1 MELYLVQHGQAA
13 AKDVD
18 PSRSLTETGRQETRL
33 MAELAAKLD
42 IGVAE
47 IRHSGKTRAEQTA
60 AIFGELLQPVRGV
73 QAVGGLNPLDD
84 VRPLAQS
91 LRAEMEPL
99 MLVGHLPFMSRL
111 AGLLVN
117 GDPESEAA
125 IFRNSGIVCLLQEDS
140 RWRFQWQLNPG
151 A

>member
-1 MELYLVQHGQAA
+1 
-13 AKDVD
+13 
-18 PSRSLTETGRQETRL
+18 

-42 IGVAE
+42 LGVIE
-47 IRHSGKTRAEQTA
+47 IRHSGKTRAGQTA
-60 AIFGELLQPVRGV
+60 AIFGGALKPARGI

-84 VRPLAQS
+84 VQLVAES
-91 LRAEMEPL
+91 LGPETEPL

-111 AGLLVN
+111 AGLLAN

-125 IFRNSGIVCLLQEDS
+125 VFRNSGIVCLARENG

>member
-1 MELYLVQHGQAA
+1 
-13 AKDVD
+13 
-18 PSRSLTETGRQETRL
+18 

-42 IGVAE
+42 LGLAE

-60 AIFGELLQPVRGV
+60 AMFAETLKLARGV
-73 QAVGGLNPLDD
+73 QAVAGLNPLDD
-84 VRPLAQS
+84 VQLVADSLGAETERP
-91 LRAEMEPL
+91 RTEPL
-99 MLVGHLPFMSRL
+99 ILVGHLPFMSRL

-125 IFRNSGIVCLLQEDS
+125 LFSNSGIVCLLQEGG
-140 RWRFQWQLNPG
+140 RWRFLWQLNPG